1 MGEVL
6 AEHAG
11 DFRGRLF
18 ALRRLSGAW
27 PLVVAEEPNGDT
39 RSRHEAIGALPA
51 ARSRVSAFRP
61 PTAFQRFA
69 AARPLDC
76 ATRPSGAG
84 LALQRLASTH
94 RGAKASSQSPN
105 IDLCAWAP
113 LSPLGCSTTTQRLSV
128 GEPTKARTRNPRFR
142 PACSASTSPQFRP
155 RPMVV
160 VWLNDAG
167 LNRRQSDGHFF
178 QFAVKPVAQEGSGE
192 KRRPSEGKHPRT
204 LPELGPPRRVRKLT
218 RPWMSPP
225 SWLDQLR
232 APSRWATSSIG
243 YT

>member
-76 ATRPSGAG
+76 ATRS
-84 LALQRLASTH
+84 
-94 RGAKASSQSPN
+94 
-105 IDLCAWAP
+105 
-113 LSPLGCSTTTQRLSV
+113 
-128 GEPTKARTRNPRFR
+128 
-142 PACSASTSPQFRP
+142 
-155 RPMVV
+155 
-160 VWLNDAG
+160 
-167 LNRRQSDGHFF
+167 RR
-178 QFAVKPVAQEGSGE
+178 EG
-192 KRRPSEGKHPRT
+192 
-204 LPELGPPRRVRKLT
+204 GP
-218 RPWMSPP
+218 W
-225 SWLDQLR
+225 
-232 APSRWATSSIG
+232 
-243 YT
+243 